1 MDLVRL
7 CFSFYGR
14 VNRAKYW
21 IGFGIAYGMM
31 VLAMTLWFAVP
42 ENDQVATGV
51 GLWIIVWNV
60 SLFALATKRLHD
72 LGISGWW
79 LLGFLIVFA
88 VLVGTR
94 QDVLASIGSVLPYS
108 LASFGWVAQRGRK
121 EEIAMDLHQ
130 FLDPLNAWLFASQSK
145 NPQPSFL
152 S

>member
-1 MDLVRL
+1 MDLIRL
-7 CFSFYGR
+7 CFSLYGR

-51 GLWIIVWNV
+51 GLWIIGWNV

-72 LGISGWW
+72 LDMSGWW

-94 QDVLASIGSVLPYS
+94 QEVLGSIGS
-108 LASFGWVAQRGRK
+108 AA
-121 EEIAMDLHQ
+121 
-130 FLDPLNAWLFASQSK
+130 LFAGIIWLGSAK
-145 NPQPSFL
+145 GTEGRNRYGPSPIFGRA
-152 S
+152 

>member
-1 MDLVRL
+1 
-7 CFSFYGR
+7 R

-51 GLWIIVWNV
+51 GLWIIGWNV

-72 LGISGWW
+72 LDMSGWW

-94 QDVLASIGSVLPYS
+94 QEVLGSIGS
-108 LASFGWVAQRGRK
+108 AA
-121 EEIAMDLHQ
+121 
-130 FLDPLNAWLFASQSK
+130 LFAGIIWLGSAK
-145 NPQPSFL
+145 GTEGRNRYGPSPIFGRA
-152 S
+152 

>member
-1 MDLVRL
+1 
-7 CFSFYGR
+7 
-14 VNRAKYW
+14 
-21 IGFGIAYGMM
+21 
-31 VLAMTLWFAVP
+31 VP

-94 QDVLASIGSVLPYS
+94 QDVLASIGS
-108 LASFGWVAQRGRK
+108 AA
-121 EEIAMDLHQ
+121 
-130 FLDPLNAWLFASQSK
+130 LFAGDPPPLKWSDLRYVFDIKEDCNGKEAIQA
-145 NPQPSFL
+145 
-152 S
+152 